1 MDSLY
6 KPLSPTTAS
15 LRVVSISAAGTPTAA
30 VDAPEHRHYEHRHY
44 EHRHYWGAFRYIV
57 LSMGIDTGLLHLKQ
71 VMTQPIQTKT
81 LEADQP
87 SATIAHQNVRL

>member
-30 VDAPEHRHYEHRHY
+30 VNPPEHRHY

-87 SATIAHQNVRL
+87 SAMIAPNNARL